1 MTVNKTNKLIP
12 KKNNSNNFLSIKKIL
27 NAVTAININS
37 VIINDLNSFIIISFN
52 NLPIFLSPKFPQLR
66 PMKIRYIPAPI

>member
-37 VIINDLNSFIIISFN
+37 VIINDFNFFICCY
-52 NLPIFLSPKFPQLR
+52 LKF
-66 PMKIRYIPAPI
+66 KIQYSDVLILK